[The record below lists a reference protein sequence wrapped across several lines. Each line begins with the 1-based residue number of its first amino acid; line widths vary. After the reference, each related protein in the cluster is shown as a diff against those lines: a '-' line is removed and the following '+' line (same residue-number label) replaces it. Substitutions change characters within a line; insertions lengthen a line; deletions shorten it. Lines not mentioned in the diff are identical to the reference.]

1 MRFRQI
7 QRSQGVERIERP
19 LPWNPTLALWG
30 TRSSLSIVKNG
41 ENAFTLK
48 EALVHDDHG

>member
-19 LPWNPTLALWG
+19 LPWNPTLALG
-30 TRSSLSIVKNG
+30 RTRSFAIDSDERAREFGSG
-41 ENAFTLK
+41 
-48 EALVHDDHG
+48 